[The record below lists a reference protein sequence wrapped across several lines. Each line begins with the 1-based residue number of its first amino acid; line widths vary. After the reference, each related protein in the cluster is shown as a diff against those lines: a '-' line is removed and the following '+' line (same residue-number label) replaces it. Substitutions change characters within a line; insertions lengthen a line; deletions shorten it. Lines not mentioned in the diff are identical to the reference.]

1 MQRYRNILL
10 LALLIAPALCF
21 SQAQPSLGVWHFR
34 NISGEVD
41 LRGQYRKLESSF
53 NDVAEDQRST
63 YLLGGIKLNT
73 SSYLW
78 DKDLILIDLGGAY
91 SPELRDE
98 SYITVPDR
106 SEVRTLKKLDFRT
119 AFLNNRPISLQTFYN
134 FDQNY
139 YNRELLTNVRSNNQ
153 QWGGILSFN
162 NRILPLTLTYRNQ
175 KWDKEEIQTGRRFN
189 MDQQSVEARATKSFG
204 SRDRTEL
211 LYSHNDYLYRYA
223 ELHQTAHLINRL
235 ALNNMLFFDAGR
247 RYNLNSRFTWYDQEG
262 TTTFQRIELV
272 EGLSM
277 QLPHQLRLMATFN
290 LYKLD
295 DPVQVW
301 DQKRSRISLQH
312 KLFKSLTTKVFA
324 EYSRVSQEAVS
335 LHIESDF
342 RTGLDLKYTKK
353 IPTGT
358 LNLAY
363 RYFRH
368 EHSTEGET
376 GMLQVL
382 NEEQTLTDGQLSM
395 LNKPYAEV
403 ASVVV
408 KDEAGAIIYQLNFD
422 YTLIERGAY
431 VEIQRVPG
439 GLIPNSGGIR
449 IDYMFSQPGSFSYG
463 ANNHHVSAS
472 VLLFKNLLEF
482 YYQYQVQDYPKV
494 FQGDLLTLNY
504 YNQHIYGFRL
514 DVGFARAGV
523 EADLYDSNI
532 IPYRMRRYYMDV
544 NWNLRSKLLLTL
556 NGNIRDYRM
565 IADEVDQWY
574 ANLSGKVAYRIRPR
588 MRVSLESGYLNQR
601 GANIDLDLLTARAEF
616 FSEFNKLQ
624 VRVGLEMYRRLYLNS
639 EFVFNGA
646 YIQLTRRF

>member
-1 MQRYRNILL
+1 LRRYWDILM
-10 LALLIAPALCF
+10 LALLLVPVVCL
-21 SQAQPSLGVWHFR
+21 SQTQPSLGIWHFR
-34 NISGEVD
+34 NISGEID
-41 LRGQYRKLESSF
+41 LRGQYRQLESSF
-53 NDVAEDQRST
+53 NDVNEDQRST
-63 YLLGGIKLNT
+63 YLLGGAKLNT

-98 SYITVPDR
+98 KYITVPDR
-106 SEVRTLKKLDFRT
+106 SEVRTLKKVDFRT
-119 AFLNNRPISLQTFYN
+119 TLLNNRPITLQGFYN

-153 QWGGILSFN
+153 QWGGILSLN
-162 NRILPLTLTYRNQ
+162 NKILPLTLTYRNQ
-175 KWDKEEIQTGRRFN
+175 KWDQEEIQTRRSFD

-223 ELHQTAHLINRL
+223 DLHQTDHLIDRV
-235 ALNNMLFFDAGR
+235 ALNNNFYFDAGR
-247 RYNLNSRFTWYDQEG
+247 RYNLNSRLTWYDQVG
-262 TTTFQRIELV
+262 STTFRRVELL
-272 EGLSM
+272 EGLSL
-277 QLPHQLRLMATFN
+277 QLPRQLKLMATFN
-290 LYKLD
+290 LYKLKN
-295 DPVQVW
+295 PVQVW
-301 DQKRSRISLQH
+301 DQKRSRLSLQH
-312 KLFKSLTTKVFA
+312 KLFQSLTTKLFVD
-324 EYSRVSQEAVS
+324 YTRVSHDALT
-335 LHIESDF
+335 LHSESDF
-342 RTGLDLKYTKK
+342 RTGIDLKYSKK

-368 EHSTEGET
+368 EHSTEGVS

-382 NEEQTLTDGQLSM
+382 NEEQVLKDGQLSM
-395 LNKPYAEV
+395 LNKPYVEAF
-403 ASVVV
+403 SVVV
-408 KDEAGAIIYQLNFD
+408 KDVTGAIIYQLNFD
-422 YTLIERGAY
+422 YILIERGAY
-431 VEIQRVPG
+431 VEIQRIPG
-439 GLIPNSGGIR
+439 GLIPNEGAVH
-449 IDYMFSQPGSFSYG
+449 IDYMFNQPGSFSYG

-472 VLLFKNLLEF
+472 ILLFKRLLEF
-482 YYQYQVQDYPKV
+482 YYRYNIQDYPKV

-504 YNQHIYGFRL
+504 FNQHIYGFRL

-532 IPYRMRRYYMDV
+532 IPYRMRRYFMDV
-544 NWNLRSKLLLTL
+544 NWNFRSKLLVTL

-588 MRVSLESGYLNQR
+588 MRVSIESGYLNQR
-601 GANIDLDLLTARAEF
+601 GANIDLDLLTSRAEF

-624 VRVGLEMYRRLYLNS
+624 LRVGLEMYRRLYLNS
-639 EFVFNGA
+639 EFAFNGA